1 MKRRSWS
8 FALLAALLALALGLA
23 ACGGDDS
30 TAEPAAEPPAPA
42 EEVAPAEAI
51 ADPPAEGEAMADK
64 EVRIAFFMAAIANT
78 YSVASLNAINDVAAA
93 DGNVTV
99 TEFDGMFDAAAQ
111 LIQVQDAITS
121 GNFDA
126 FIIGANDGNQL
137 VPAIEDAIAE
147 GIQVSCTL
155 IPCGPELFGE
165 AALDIQIDGMALYV
179 GTSFPNNGG
188 AIGNAVVAACEGIDP
203 CKVAYLPGFAAS
215 PFDEARTQGF
225 EEAVGAASNIEIVSI
240 QEGFYTAEG
249 ALGPMQNILQ
259 ANPDLNAVG
268 SAGDQMIVGAE
279 QAVIDAGLEGQ
290 VALVGN
296 GASDIGKQAIV
307 DGRWFASAVYLP
319 YTEGKVA
326 AEQVIAAARGLDLP
340 YATGVDT
347 DELSP
352 IGTALTADNAADF
365 TPEWPG

>member
-1 MKRRSWS
+1 MSRRSWS
-8 FALLAALLALALGLA
+8 FVLLAGLLALALGLA

-30 TAEPAAEPPAPA
+30 AEPAAAEPAAPA
-42 EEVAPAEAI
+42 EPTEAI
-51 ADPPAEGEAMADK
+51 ADPPEEGAAMADK
-64 EVRIAFFMAAIANT
+64 EVRIAFFMASAANT
-78 YSVASLNAINDVAAA
+78 YSVSTLEAIKDVVTA
-93 DGNVTV
+93 DGNATV
-99 TEFDGMFDAAAQ
+99 TEIDGMFDAGLQ
-111 LIQVQDAITS
+111 LNQLQDAIVS

-137 VPAIEDAIAE
+137 VPGIEEALAE
-147 GIQVSCTL
+147 GIQVVCTL
-155 IPCGPELFGE
+155 IPCGPELFGDV
-165 AALDIQIDGMALYV
+165 ALDIQVPGMVGYV

-188 AIGNAVVAACEGIDP
+188 AIGNAVISACEGIDP
-203 CKVAYLPGFAAS
+203 CKVAYLPGFLEG
-215 PFDEARTQGF
+215 PFDVARTQGF
-225 EEAVGAASNIEIVSI
+225 EEAVATASNIEVVAI
-240 QEGFYTAEG
+240 QEGLYTADG

-290 VALVGN
+290 VALIGN
-296 GASDIGKQAIV
+296 GASDIGKEAIV
-307 DGRWFASAVYLP
+307 AGRWFASAVYLP

-326 AEQVIAAARGLDLP
+326 AEQVLAAARGLDLP
-340 YATGVDT
+340 WPTGVNT
-347 DELSP
+347 DDESP